1 MRHCTADVIA
11 GMADDCVH
19 LTARSLEMTAVWC
32 PVCWWPARVVAAQL
46 LKLARLIRHR
56 HAVCHSAPRH
66 PGRGSSYCWRAA
78 GSCRGETAPPMGLKQ

>member
-19 LTARSLEMTAVWC
+19 LTARILEMTAVWC

-46 LKLARLIRHR
+46 L
-56 HAVCHSAPRH
+56 
-66 PGRGSSYCWRAA
+66 
-78 GSCRGETAPPMGLKQ
+78 